1 MISYKFDKFLWDLSD
16 AFRTGIVKNVEEE
29 DALTKYLFAKYFGW
43 TPKQVDELSYR
54 DVLIFR
60 KLIEVEAK
68 EREYMMSK
76 MERRE
81 WRI

>member
-1 MISYKFDKFLWDLSD
+1 MISAKFNRFMWDLGD
-16 AFRTGIVKNVEEE
+16 AFKTGIMKNIEED

-43 TPKQVDELSYR
+43 TPEQVDRMSYR
-54 DVLIFR
+54 DVLIFK

-76 MERRE
+76 MERKE
-81 WRI
+81 WGV

>member
-1 MISYKFDKFLWDLSD
+1 MISSKFSKFLWNLGD
-16 AFRTGIVKNVEEE
+16 AFRTGIVRDIRED

-43 TPKQVDELSYR
+43 TPEQVDRMSYA

-68 EREYMMSK
+68 EKELMLSK
-76 MERRE
+76 VERKE
-81 WRI
+81 FNL